1 MEGKNAYGDITVE
14 LTGKLEDY
22 DLSLETDYGKMSVE
36 GASKIH
42 GDSDEYYYENH
53 AGKGKSVQMYC
64 DSGDI
69 AVTFQN
75 NQE

>member
-1 MEGKNAYGDITVE
+1 
-14 LTGKLEDY
+14 
-22 DLSLETDYGKMSVE
+22 MSVE

>member
-1 MEGKNAYGDITVE
+1 MGKCLWKAPRRF
-14 LTGKLEDY
+14 
-22 DLSLETDYGKMSVE
+22 M
-36 GASKIH
+36 